1 MRKQII
7 LASSIIAGLSLSA
20 SVIAKEVVSTT
31 RTTVSQSDC
40 VVSEQ
45 EISIIGGAIGG
56 TVGGTGGAVVGRMVG
71 GRTGGWVGGLV
82 GSAVGGA
89 VGSKG
94 RSTYDCSAIVD
105 NNGTL
110 TLVRSITH
118 KEVKAGDTVLLHSL
132 SDGGFHISKD

>member
-1 MRKQII
+1 MKRTH
-7 LASSIIAGLSLSA
+7 LAFFAIAGLSLSA
-20 SVIAKEVVSTT
+20 SVMAKEVISTT
-31 RTTVSQSDC
+31 QTTVSQSDC

-45 EISIIGGAIGG
+45 EISIVGGAIGG
-56 TVGGTGGAVVGRMVG
+56 TVGGAGGAVVGRMVG

-105 NNGTL
+105 NNGTP

-118 KEVKAGDTVLLHSL
+118 KEVRVGDTVQLHSL